1 MADVSMCKEAV
12 ERTVKLSDMEEH
24 VKLFDN
30 YVKIDDFKDL
40 DQDMVRRD
48 RMNTVIER
56 ICSIEKKQSMT
67 M

>member
-1 MADVSMCKEAV
+1 
-12 ERTVKLSDMEEH
+12 MEEH

-30 YVKIDDFKDL
+30 YVKLDDFKDL

-48 RMNTVIER
+48 QLNTVIER